1 MEVSDRSTYSLADTW
16 RGLGGRLVN
25 PETGLPDVMI
35 VQVWLLS
42 PKTMW
47 RHRPVRHQSLGS

>member
-1 MEVSDRSTYSLADTW
+1 MEVSDRSTSSLADTW